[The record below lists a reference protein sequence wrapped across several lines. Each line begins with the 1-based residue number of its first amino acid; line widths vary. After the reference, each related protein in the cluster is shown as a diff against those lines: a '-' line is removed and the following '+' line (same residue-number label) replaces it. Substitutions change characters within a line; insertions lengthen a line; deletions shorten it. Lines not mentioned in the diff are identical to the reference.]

1 MSLLIVGLDTT
12 IVNVALPSIHRAFH
26 SAFDG
31 LQWTIDAYTL
41 VLASLLMLGGST
53 GDRVGRRRVFQTG
66 LTVFALGSL
75 LCGVAPSLG
84 FLIAARVL
92 QAVGGS
98 MLNPVALSIVRN
110 VFDDPRERATAIG
123 IWGAVFGLSM
133 ALGPVV
139 GGALVDSVSWRAVF
153 FVNVPIGL
161 LAIAL
166 TAAFVPKS
174 RADRPRRLDPV
185 GQLLVI
191 AGLASLTYAIIEGP
205 RSGWTSAEIL
215 GLFGLS
221 IACFVA
227 LVSYELRREEP
238 LLEMRFFRSAPFAGA
253 SAIAICTFAGMGG
266 FLFLNTLYLQAVRG
280 VSPLDAGLYMLPMAG
295 MLLLFSPVS
304 GRVLG
309 RWGARWPMVLAAIA
323 MIAAALMLTSL
334 RPGTNT
340 GYLFGAYFVFGVSMG
355 LVNPPITYTAVSG
368 MPGAQAGVAAAVA
381 STSRQ
386 VGITLGVAVIGAISG
401 GTLHGAIGKGFA
413 ASTHT
418 GWWIIAGLGLV
429 ILVLGVVTTGE
440 WAKKTARRAFDELR
454 EPPRRGAYPSR
465 TPAPAPGE
473 AS

>member
-1 MSLLIVGLDTT
+1 
-12 IVNVALPSIHRAFH
+12 
-26 SAFDG
+26 
-31 LQWTIDAYTL
+31 
-41 VLASLLMLGGST
+41 
-53 GDRVGRRRVFQTG
+53 
-66 LTVFALGSL
+66 
-75 LCGVAPSLG
+75 
-84 FLIAARVL
+84 
-92 QAVGGS
+92 
-98 MLNPVALSIVRN
+98 
-110 VFDDPRERATAIG
+110 
-123 IWGAVFGLSM
+123 GLSM

-227 LVSYELRREEP
+227 VVPYELRREEP

-334 RPGTNT
+334 RPGTTT

-386 VGITLGVAVIGAISG
+386 VGITL
-401 GTLHGAIGKGFA
+401 
-413 ASTHT
+413 
-418 GWWIIAGLGLV
+418 
-429 ILVLGVVTTGE
+429 
-440 WAKKTARRAFDELR
+440 
-454 EPPRRGAYPSR
+454 
-465 TPAPAPGE
+465 
-473 AS
+473 